1 MQVESEPAKDKIMNT
16 ILTSDRIEIVD
27 CMCDDFQ
34 GDIGIDIAMGLTAP
48 QKYIPSKYFYDS
60 HGSHLFELICGLPEY
75 YQTRIELAILNDAA
89 SAIMAGFDAG
99 YLIELGSGSNRKIR
113 TLLDAAAHP
122 HDICYMPIDVS
133 ESALFHASIE
143 LLELYPSLKVL
154 GMVADFTKHVAAL
167 PGDRS
172 RLIIFFGS
180 TIGNFD
186 EDSRLR
192 LLKSVARHMGP
203 EDRFLI
209 GLDMIKP
216 KNILEK
222 AYNDAKGITAQF
234 NKNILNVV
242 NRELNA
248 DFNGDHFDHIAFFDE
263 KQGRVE
269 MHLKANRNVSVE
281 IGKLGLNVPFEKN
294 ETIHTEICEKFSRE
308 SAKRMAREAGLEIKK
323 WFTDSRGWFSLIV
336 LARAL

>member
-1 MQVESEPAKDKIMNT
+1 MNT
-16 ILTSDRIEIVD
+16 LLTSDRIEIVD

-34 GDIGIDIAMGLTAP
+34 GDIGIDIARGLTAT
-48 QKYIPSKYFYDS
+48 QKYIPSRYFYDS
-60 HGSHLFELICGLPEY
+60 HGSHLFELICRLPEY
-75 YQTRIELAILNDAA
+75 YQTRTELAILNNEA
-89 SAIMAGFDAG
+89 SVIMAGFDTG

-113 TLLDAAAHP
+113 TLLDAAISP

-133 ESALFHASIE
+133 ESALFDASIE

-154 GMVADFTKHVAAL
+154 GMIADFTKHIAAL

-186 EDSRLR
+186 EESRLH
-192 LLKSVARHMGP
+192 LLKSVVRLMGP

-222 AYNDAKGITAQF
+222 AYNDAKGITARF

-248 DFNGDHFDHIAFFDE
+248 NFNTDHFDHLAFFDE
-263 KQGRVE
+263 TRGRVE
-269 MHLKANRNVSVE
+269 MHLKANRSVSVE
-281 IGKLGLNVPFEKN
+281 VGKLGLKVSFEKH

-308 SAKRMAREAGLEIKK
+308 SADRMAREAGLEIKR
-323 WFTDSRGWFSLIV
+323 WFTDLRGWFSLV
-336 LARAL
+336 ELARTL

>member
-34 GDIGIDIAMGLTAP
+34 GDIGIDIAMGLTAS
-48 QKYIPSKYFYDS
+48 QKYIPSRYFYDS
-60 HGSHLFELICGLPEY
+60 HGSHLFELVCGLPEY
-75 YQTRIELAILNDAA
+75 YQTRTELAILNDAA

-99 YLIELGSGSNRKIR
+99 YLIELGSGSNRKVR
-113 TLLDAAAHP
+113 TLLDAAP
-122 HDICYMPIDVS
+122 RPQDICYMPIDVS
-133 ESALFHASIE
+133 ESALFDASIE

-154 GMVADFTKHVAAL
+154 GMVADFTKHIEAF
-167 PGDRS
+167 PGDRI
-172 RLIIFFGS
+172 RLITFFGS
-180 TIGNFD
+180 TIGNFN
-186 EDSRLR
+186 EENRLHLLNSVVR
-192 LLKSVARHMGP
+192 LMGP

-216 KNILEK
+216 RDILEK
-222 AYNDAKGITAQF
+222 AYNDARGITAQF

-248 DFNGDHFDHIAFFDE
+248 EFNADYFDHLAFFDE
-263 KQGRVE
+263 TKGRVE
-269 MHLKANRNVSVE
+269 MHLKANRSVSVE
-281 IGKLGLNVPFEKN
+281 IGKLGLNVHFERN

-308 SAKRMAREAGLEIKK
+308 SAERMVLQAGLEIKR
-323 WFTDSRGWFSLIV
+323 WFTDSRGWFSLV
-336 LARAL
+336 ELARTL